1 MSEPVVVDAQVKE
14 PTRKTTLRSEGTGLL
29 KKDLTEPT
37 LLEISGNPTNREL
50 LSVMTAVA
58 VAHTGLSVRLLPIE
72 ATRRCQTRSAPAR

>member
-37 LLEISGNPTNREL
+37 LLEISGYRVRYGTTCQLPAMVFHSL
-50 LSVMTAVA
+50 L
-58 VAHTGLSVRLLPIE
+58 L
-72 ATRRCQTRSAPAR
+72 RR